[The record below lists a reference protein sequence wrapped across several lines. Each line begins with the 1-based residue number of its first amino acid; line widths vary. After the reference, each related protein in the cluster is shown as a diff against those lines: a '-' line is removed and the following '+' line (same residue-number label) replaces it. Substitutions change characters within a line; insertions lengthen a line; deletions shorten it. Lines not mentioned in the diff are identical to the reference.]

1 MRMVY
6 IHCIEKILVLIHLAR
21 VNVLMKTTNLPRY
34 GLHYATS
41 AKMLIFI
48 SVLSKS
54 GKSKSIRTGEALRK
68 KWGFKRLKVEP
79 QERQQQGRT
88 QGGFGVKNP
97 PLSLIFYKNFITC
110 AKEIKCFAKF
120 LFINLSTYCKY
131 HRINLHANFKKHCK
145 RAKK

>member
-1 MRMVY
+1 MVY

-54 GKSKSIRTGEALRK
+54 GKSKSIRTREALRK
-68 KWGFKRLKVEP
+68 K
-79 QERQQQGRT
+79 
-88 QGGFGVKNP
+88 
-97 PLSLIFYKNFITC
+97 
-110 AKEIKCFAKF
+110 
-120 LFINLSTYCKY
+120 
-131 HRINLHANFKKHCK
+131 
-145 RAKK
+145 